1 MKNRE
6 TTLSGEQF
14 ETVLSC
20 LRDKMISLADDIK
33 KVEFER
39 EVVDD
44 EFHYNSRMIMLTSK
58 MSCVSAL
65 YYDMVTQCDYVQCDY
80 VNNDGQTNNG

>member
-14 ETVLSC
+14 EIVLAC
-20 LRDKMISLADDIK
+20 LRDKMISLAEDIK
-33 KVEFER
+33 SFGNEFDS

-44 EFHYNSRMIMLTSK
+44 EFHYNSQMIMLTSK

-65 YYDMVTQCDYVQCDY
+65 YYDMVTQCDYV
-80 VNNDGQTNNG
+80 NNDGQTKNG